1 MSYDI
6 MMKLTDG
13 LTLLKSKDAIASNF
27 WNHGSILSSLQ
38 DEKKADLEMSFE
50 YCGVVDRTWT
60 TIGIII
66 GCILAAI
73 AIIAIVAVI
82 VMKKRYEQVR
92 TNES

>member
-1 MSYDI
+1 
-6 MMKLTDG
+6 
-13 LTLLKSKDAIASNF
+13 
-27 WNHGSILSSLQ
+27 
-38 DEKKADLEMSFE
+38 MSFE

-66 GCILAAI
+66 GCVLAAI
-73 AIIAIVAVI
+73 AIIAIVTVV